1 MDETEHRD
9 VSVPRTRRG
18 PRRPWGTA
26 LAMVGLIV
34 AFFLVREHW
43 AHLAGLW
50 IYLLLL
56 ACPLMHLFHGH
67 GGHGR
72 HGAPFE
78 RERKE

>member
-1 MDETEHRD
+1 MDESGHRD
-9 VSVPRTRRG
+9 ASTPRNRG
-18 PRRPWGTA
+18 VLRRPWGSA
-26 LAMVGLIV
+26 LAMIGLIV

-43 AHLAGLW
+43 THLAGLW

>member
-1 MDETEHRD
+1 MDESGHRD
-9 VSVPRTRRG
+9 ASTPRTG
-18 PRRPWGTA
+18 GVLHRPWGSA
-26 LAMVGLIV
+26 LAMIGLIV

-43 AHLAGLW
+43 THLAGLW